1 MTLHD
6 KRLKQAARLQENANA
21 LSNQA
26 MALSQLAEDLLADIE
41 DPDMDHRWLGQ
52 RLDFENEMLLAAS
65 AERMYRD
72 RAARRSFFPQELF
85 AEPAW
90 DVLLDL
96 FAKEVRGQRVPIGKA
111 IAASHA
117 PHATALRHIN
127 SLVDAE
133 MIERRGND
141 DDQRVALLSLTKE
154 ARRSMRAYLRSKA
167 AVAAAS

>member
-1 MTLHD
+1 MTRHD
-6 KRLKQAARLQENANA
+6 KRLKQAARLQDHANT

-26 MALSQLAEDLLADIE
+26 MALSSLADEMLADIE
-41 DPDMDHRWLGQ
+41 EPEGEERWLGQ
-52 RLDFENEMLLAAS
+52 RLDFENELLLAAS

-72 RAARRSFFPQELF
+72 RAARRSFFPRELF
-85 AEPAW
+85 AEPSW

-111 IAASHA
+111 IIASHA

-127 SLVDAE
+127 ALVE
-133 MIERRGND
+133 TGMVERRGNE
-141 DDQRVALLSLTKE
+141 DDQRVALLSLTRD

-167 AVAAAS
+167 AVAAES